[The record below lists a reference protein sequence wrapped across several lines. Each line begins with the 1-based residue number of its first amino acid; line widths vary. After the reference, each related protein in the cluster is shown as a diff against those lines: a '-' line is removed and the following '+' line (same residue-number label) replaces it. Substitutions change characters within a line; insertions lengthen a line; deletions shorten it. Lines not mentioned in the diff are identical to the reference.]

1 MIKTLQLRTS
11 AFCGG
16 GEQWEGLSGFGF
28 NLSPLSGGVWGVP
41 LALSLQC
48 LSVFGAVCV
57 KVSGPA
63 QLQGSDL
70 TSFVQPKVAHL
81 APGCNW

>member
-1 MIKTLQLRTS
+1 MEEENSGRDFLVLDLTCILCQGV
-11 AFCGG
+11 CG
-16 GEQWEGLSGFGF
+16 
-28 NLSPLSGGVWGVP
+28 
-41 LALSLQC
+41 ALSLQC